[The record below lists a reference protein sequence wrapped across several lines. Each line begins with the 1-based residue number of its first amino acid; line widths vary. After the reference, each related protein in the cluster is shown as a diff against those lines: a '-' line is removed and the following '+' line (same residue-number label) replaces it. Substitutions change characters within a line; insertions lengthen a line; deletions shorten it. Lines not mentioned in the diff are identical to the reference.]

1 MAQPHIRSPVVG
13 GKPDW
18 ESQPGRGTWN
28 RTVIPRRMDR
38 SAKEIAGWILA
49 KVNGM
54 GPQASL
60 QQEASPGQHAHQRG
74 DSSRRFRSYFLAT
87 NMRASIKCHCSANIC
102 WCATLHACLTFFYDA
117 SPTWKG
123 FRCFCHGRDLNGH
136 SRLRPALHWN
146 ALSGP
151 NIDGRELA
159 GDQKLIKPR
168 LLH

>member
-1 MAQPHIRSPVVG
+1 MPDAPRRGDRSGASLASEQSGTGEGQRLMAQPHTRSPVVG

-18 ESQPGRGTWN
+18 ESQPGRSTWN
-28 RTVIPRRMDR
+28 LTAIPRRMER
-38 SAKEIAGWILA
+38 SAKGIAGWILA
-49 KVNGM
+49 KVNGV

-102 WCATLHACLTFFYDA
+102 WCAALHACLTFFYDA

-123 FRCFCHGRDLNGH
+123 FQCFGHHITSTGRPVANG
-136 SRLRPALHWN
+136 
-146 ALSGP
+146 
-151 NIDGRELA
+151 
-159 GDQKLIKPR
+159 
-168 LLH
+168 